1 MFLRILLSAAKAAAL
16 ILRLPAHFQSTAGV
30 YFSSRQGQISVIV
43 KKAYQGI
50 FQVALFWISG
60 SYNFISFDKRFV
72 KALRLVCLII
82 VNDVKDYIHPH
93 LSCLM
98 IISELGQLHFLA
110 AFS

>member
-1 MFLRILLSAAKAAAL
+1 MFLRILSSTAKAAAL
-16 ILRLPAHFQSTAGV
+16 ILRVPAHSQSTGGV

-50 FQVALFWISG
+50 FQVVLFLISE

-72 KALRLVCLII
+72 KTLRLVCLIT
-82 VNDVKDYIHPH
+82 VNDVKDYIHQH

-110 AFS
+110 GFS